1 MLACMTVSPARR
13 AAYEVLLRVF
23 EHDAFA
29 DRALAT
35 AAAGLEERERALAQ
49 RLAYGAVQRVR
60 TIDHAIET
68 LGGRRV
74 AKLDPPVRAA
84 LRLGTYQL
92 GWLDGVARYAA
103 VNESVELVRRA
114 RLERAVRSRTPSCAG
129 SPTGSGRCSR
139 RSRTGR

>member
-1 MLACMTVSPARR
+1 MAARSAVVGPARV
-13 AAYEVLLRVF
+13 AAFEVLLRVF
-23 EHDAFA
+23 EGGAYT
-29 DRALAT
+29 DRALRSAV
-35 AAAGLEERERALAQ
+35 AELDERDRALAQ

-92 GWLDGVARYAA
+92 GWLEGVARYAA
-103 VNESVELVRRA
+103 LHESVELVRR
-114 RLERAVRSRTPSCAG
+114 
-129 SPTGSGRCSR
+129 
-139 RSRTGR
+139 